1 MFEKISAKLRGSSPE
16 VCRLVI
22 EVAVEIAREGRE
34 GRRIGTLFTIGDA
47 DSVLK
52 HSRPLILDPVARHAK
67 RLRSIRKTDLR
78 ETLKELAQ
86 LDGAFIF
93 DDDGILVAA
102 CRYLDARASDIDLP
116 MGLGS
121 RHIAAASISK
131 VTHTIAIVVS
141 ESAIVRVFEGGVL
154 IGDIIPELWLLSRE
168 HLTRN
173 DHESGTL
180 ENLRQPP
187 RANRSRA

>member
-116 MGLGS
+116 IWDLAAVIS
-121 RHIAAASISK
+121 R
-131 VTHTIAIVVS
+131 
-141 ESAIVRVFEGGVL
+141 R
-154 IGDIIPELWLLSRE
+154 LLSQRS
-168 HLTRN
+168 HTPSPLWY
-173 DHESGTL
+173 
-180 ENLRQPP
+180 P
-187 RANRSRA
+187 RARLSEYSKGES